1 MSFYNFFFV
10 ANRICS
16 KTSHKLPNQSPPQ
29 KLFQVARDLFILMDS
44 AIICIHLS
52 YSQPPISLKITA
64 ASLIRKTLA
73 IISTN
78 LLKQGLTFSSNT
90 FYVSFN
96 PDFSTAKISRV
107 VIISSSGSANSSS
120 FSRSGGG
127 SSSGSDSTS
136 GCGSSSSKILTC
148 TGEYKL
154 GGIAGSGLVNTI

>member
-1 MSFYNFFFV
+1 MRN
-10 ANRICS
+10 
-16 KTSHKLPNQSPPQ
+16 
-29 KLFQVARDLFILMDS
+29 
-44 AIICIHLS
+44 
-52 YSQPPISLKITA
+52 SQPPISLKITA

-78 LLKQGLTFSSNT
+78 LLKQGLPFSSNT
-90 FYVSFN
+90 FYVSFKA
-96 PDFSTAKISRV
+96 DFATAKISRV
-107 VIISSSGSANSSS
+107 ISSSSSGSSNSSS

>member
-1 MSFYNFFFV
+1 MRN
-10 ANRICS
+10 
-16 KTSHKLPNQSPPQ
+16 
-29 KLFQVARDLFILMDS
+29 
-44 AIICIHLS
+44 
-52 YSQPPISLKITA
+52 SQPPISLKITA

-78 LLKQGLTFSSNT
+78 LLKQGLPFSSNT

-96 PDFSTAKISRV
+96 ADFATAKISRV
-107 VIISSSGSANSSS
+107 ISSSSGSSNSSS